1 MWETVITV
9 MGKDFRLFQ
18 QYDEAVTFFAEL
30 RLYNRESKKREE
42 VGQRAR
48 GRATDYCLVAQE
60 QAGRMYVVPGG
71 R

>member
-1 MWETVITV
+1 MKRQGHFSLI
-9 MGKDFRLFQ
+9 
-18 QYDEAVTFFAEL
+18 EL
-30 RLYNRESKKREE
+30 RLYNRESKKKEE